1 MSRPLITVPDN
12 AHDSFITVKNHIF
25 QMKNSFLL
33 LCPLLAVLFLSSC
46 SSTKKVALDPIS
58 VHGARQGSHIYQAS
72 YTRLTDIVHT
82 SLDLKLDWDSA
93 YVIGRATIEA
103 KPYSYPQSEIVL
115 DAKGFRISQVF
126 LIEGYDNKPLKYSYN
141 NRKLTI
147 ELGQK
152 YTESQKFKIQID
164 YVAMPEKLKIGQDI
178 DGPGSRGFYFIN
190 RDNSEPGKL
199 RQFWTQGETQN
210 NSCWFPTIDDP
221 QEKMTQDISIT
232 LPEGMISLSNGLLDF
247 STDNGDGTHTDSW
260 RQELPHS
267 TYLTMLAGGDF
278 RIAKDSWRD
287 KEVSYYMEPKFA
299 DHAKL
304 IFGKTPEMMEF
315 YSNKLKIEYPWEKY
329 AQIVLRD
336 FNGGAMENT
345 SATTF
350 FEGMNMTPAEYLD
363 QNHEDII
370 AHELF
375 HHWFGNLVTSESW
388 SNLPLNESFATYGE
402 YLWNEHKYGRDE
414 ADYKGWNDANAYFN
428 NDKAREAD
436 VIRFNYPD
444 REQMFDVVS
453 YQKGGRILHML
464 RKTVGDEA
472 FFESLTLY
480 LKRHSYKT
488 AEIHDLRLAFEEVSG
503 KDLNWFFNQWFLASG
518 NPELEVSNHYDAAT
532 KKAIITVKQ
541 NQSLSNAPLYRL
553 PVSIDIYIDGKA
565 ERKQVV
571 VDKAEQSFSFDM
583 PQEPQLINFDAEKY
597 LLATR
602 KENKTLAQY
611 AVQYQQAPLFLDR
624 MEALQAISKQPGDK
638 LSAPLIIS
646 AMSDKHWAIRRLAV
660 KSIANLSK
668 DAQASAHNK
677 VKDLAL
683 NDARSYVR
691 ASAVNTLRKVY
702 KAEKNDDT
710 LTKARQDASPT
721 VIKALSE

>member
-1 MSRPLITVPDN
+1 
-12 AHDSFITVKNHIF
+12 
-25 QMKNSFLL
+25 MKNSLLMLCSLMAALL
-33 LCPLLAVLFLSSC
+33 LGSC
-46 SSTKKVALDPIS
+46 SSTQKVTLDPIS
-58 VHGARQGSHIYQAS
+58 VHGARQGSQIYQAS
-72 YTRLTDIVHT
+72 YTRLTDIIHT

-103 KPYSYPQSEIVL
+103 KPYIYPLSEVVF
-115 DAKGFRISQVF
+115 DAKGFRINQVS
-126 LIEGYDNKPLKYSYN
+126 LMEGYDNKPLKYTYN
-141 NRKLTI
+141 NKKLTI
-147 ELGQK
+147 QLGQK
-152 YTESQKFKIQID
+152 YSGQEKFKIQID
-164 YVAMPEKLKIGQDI
+164 YVAMPEKLKIGTDI
-178 DGPGSRGFYFIN
+178 NGPGNRGFYFVN
-190 RDNSEPGKL
+190 RDNSEPGKPK
-199 RQFWTQGETQN
+199 QFWTQGETQN
-210 NSCWFPTIDDP
+210 NSCWFPTIEDP

-232 LPEGMISLSNGLLDF
+232 LPEGMVSLSNGLLDF

-287 KEVSYYMEPKFA
+287 KEVSYYMEPQFA

-315 YSNKLKIEYPWEKY
+315 FSNKLKVEYPWEKY

-336 FNGGAMENT
+336 FTGGAMENT
-345 SATTF
+345 TATTF

-363 QNHEDII
+363 ENHEDII
-370 AHELF
+370 SHELF

-388 SNLPLNESFATYGE
+388 SNLALNESFATYGE
-402 YLWNEHKYGRDE
+402 YLWNEHKYGLDE

-428 NDKAREAD
+428 TEQAKQAD

-488 AEIHDLRLAFEEVSG
+488 AEIHDLRLAFEEVTG

-518 NPELEVSNHYDAAT
+518 NPELEISNHYDAAG
-532 KKAIITVKQ
+532 KKATVTVKQ
-541 NQSLSNAPLYRL
+541 TQSLSAAPLYRL
-553 PVSIDIYIDGKA
+553 PVKIDFYVNSQV
-565 ERKQVV
+565 ERQQVV
-571 VDKAEQSFSFDM
+571 VDKAVQSFSFDM
-583 PQEPQLINFDAEKY
+583 LQEPELVNFDAEKY
-597 LLATR
+597 LLATK

-624 MEALQAISKQPGDK
+624 MEALLAISKQPADK

-646 AMSDKHWAIRRLAV
+646 ALNDKHWAIRRLAV
-660 KSIANLSK
+660 KSLASVSK
-668 DAQASAHNK
+668 EAQASAHDK

-683 NDARSYVR
+683 NDSRSYVR
-691 ASAVNTLRKVY
+691 ASAINVLRKVY
-702 KAEKNDDT
+702 KAEKNDET
-710 LTKARQDASPT
+710 LSRAQQDVSPS
-721 VIKALSE
+721 VVKALSE